1 MGDTKNKP
9 GAKSPD
15 EAAYSE
21 LENKISKTD
30 KTRSFPDR
38 NSFGNESKPD
48 NFLELLPAVVFT
60 LSPDGRFTFINP
72 VLKTY
77 TGWAPS
83 DLVGRPLLDIV
94 DEHYVAFA
102 VNLLSNLADS
112 EEIHNAELKI
122 RKKVGGHIYSEVS
135 ARSELEDGKVVRVLG
150 VLRDITDRK
159 LDEDMLKKKEEL
171 YRLLVE
177 NSNDLIMETTVDGIY
192 LYVSSNHKDI
202 LGYDPAYLI
211 GKNSFDFIHQD
222 DHDEIVAEIIRSMQ
236 DISYLGRVSFRY
248 RDSSGNWRWFEGSGA
263 LFETSDGL
271 TRAIVDSREI
281 TERKKAEEQIQKSLR
296 EKESLLREIHHR
308 VKNNLQVIS
317 SLLNLQSE
325 YAKNED
331 SLRLFN
337 ESQNR
342 ISTIALIHEQLY
354 RSEELAEINME
365 NYIRDLTSNLLT
377 VFEDSCSKVEVNVMA
392 EDIAVNIDTAIP
404 CGLIINELFSNSLKH
419 AFVDPE
425 HEDEHTV
432 ANLITVIFQM
442 QEDQL
447 VLMVED
453 NGVGL
458 PEELNFRDTESL
470 GLQLVCTLT
479 DQIKGNIELYVC
491 NGTCFKITFPAM

>member
-1 MGDTKNKP
+1 MSNSKFKH
-9 GAKSPD
+9 GAKHPD
-15 EAAYSE
+15 ESGQCEAE
-21 LENKISKTD
+21 KKGNPPDTD
-30 KTRSFPDR
+30 
-38 NSFGNESKPD
+38 SFGSEFLPD
-48 NFLELLPAVVFT
+48 NFVELLPAVVFT

-72 VLKTY
+72 VLETY

-83 DLVGRPLLDIV
+83 DLVGRPLLDFV
-94 DEHYVAFA
+94 DEHYVSFA
-102 VNLLSNLADS
+102 VNLLDNLANS
-112 EEIHNAELKI
+112 EEIHHAELKI
-122 RKKVGGHIYSEVS
+122 RKKLGGHIYSDFT
-135 ARSELEDGKVVRVLG
+135 ARSEFEEGKMARVLG
-150 VLRDITDRK
+150 VVRDITERK
-159 LDEDMLKKKEEL
+159 QAEDMLKKKEEL

-177 NSNDLIMETTVDGIY
+177 NSNDLIMEVTVDGIY

-202 LGYDPAYLI
+202 LGYDPDYLI
-211 GKNSFDFIHQD
+211 GKNSFEFIHPD
-222 DHDEIVAEIIRSMQ
+222 DHDGIVAEIIRSMH
-236 DISYLGRVSFRY
+236 DISYLGRVSYRY
-248 RDSSGNWRWFEGSGA
+248 RDSSGNWRWFEGTGA

-281 TERKKAEEQIQKSLR
+281 TERKKAEEQIQKTLK

-337 ESQNR
+337 DSQNR
-342 ISTIALIHEQLY
+342 IFTIALIHEQLY

-365 NYIRDLTSNLLT
+365 NYIRNLTSNLLT
-377 VFEDSCSKVEVNVMA
+377 VFEDSCSKVEVNVLA
-392 EDIAVNIDTAIP
+392 EDITVNIDTAIP

-419 AFVDPE
+419 AFVGPKY
-425 HEDEHTV
+425 EDEHSA
-432 ANLITVIFQM
+432 ANLITVIFQR
-442 QEDQL
+442 QDDQL

-453 NGVGL
+453 NGAGF

-491 NGTCFKITFPAM
+491 NGTCFKITFPAV